1 MAISPIR
8 LVNPTVSVPGVTK
21 MTSEE
26 SFSDVLDDS
35 AGQLEAIA
43 GLRRAC
49 GLQPYD
55 HMWLEDPTESLEAVS
70 GEVHVYRCHP
80 IMRAIVTFG
89 DPADP
94 SSAVHQSRLSCG
106 GVSGG
111 CSCDCHDPAPGRQAV
126 R

>member
-8 LVNPTVSVPGVTK
+8 LVNPTVSATDTHEMNVPVDRGTE
-21 MTSEE
+21 T
-26 SFSDVLDDS
+26 
-35 AGQLEAIA
+35 IA

-70 GEVHVYRCHP
+70 SEVHIYRCHP
-80 IMRAIVTFG
+80 LMRAIVTIG

-94 SSAVHQSRLSCG
+94 TSKTRLNCG
-106 GVSGG
+106 GTSRG
-111 CSCDCHDPAPGRQAV
+111 CQCDCHDPALGRQAV